1 MKDYKKLT
9 GKIKLYVMKSV
20 SKSRYEHSIRTA
32 KTAKK
37 MCSLYGEDCK
47 KGSLIGIAH
56 DMCKNFDEESLIS
69 LALKD
74 GKGLSVIEKSKPS
87 LLHGRAAAV
96 TLREQFGIVD
106 EDMIEAVA
114 NHTFGCCNMC
124 NLAKI
129 LFVAD
134 KIEPGREHITSS
146 YIKKLL
152 KQNLDDVIKTVL
164 DDNISFL
171 KKKGKK
177 VAPETEM
184 LYASL
189 L

>member
-1 MKDYKKLT
+1 
-9 GKIKLYVMKSV
+9 
-20 SKSRYEHSIRTA
+20 
-32 KTAKK
+32 
-37 MCSLYGEDCK
+37 
-47 KGSLIGIAH
+47 
-56 DMCKNFDEESLIS
+56 
-69 LALKD
+69 
-74 GKGLSVIEKSKPS
+74 
-87 LLHGRAAAV
+87 
-96 TLREQFGIVD
+96 
-106 EDMIEAVA
+106 
-114 NHTFGCCNMC
+114 MC